1 MAFFLEKSV
10 LWGEKKKEKERKKE
24 RKQKPSKNNQSFMHS
39 EIDSTRLSETQD
51 LNY

>member
-10 LWGEKKKEKERKKE
+10 FWGKKKVKERKKE

-39 EIDSTRLSETQD
+39 EIDSTHLSETQG
-51 LNY
+51 LYY